1 MTFQNSAG
9 LNVNNYYGPRDTG
22 GSAGVERATNSVT
35 RLSFN
40 ITGAMLNDGYV
51 PPVNIPKYASF
62 KTAHITVHEAFVVTG
77 TTPTI
82 LVGAAGS
89 VATNG
94 FIITETELETL
105 GSRKLANDGEGTWD
119 IAHATG
125 TTAAALVDF
134 AFEGDA
140 AVTSAGKAT
149 LVLEYVNLY
158 KP

>member
-1 MTFQNSAG
+1 MGYENTAG
-9 LNVNNYYGPRDTG
+9 LGVNNQYGPRNTG
-22 GSAGVERATNSVT
+22 GAAGLERGQNSVN
-35 RLSFN
+35 RLSIS
-40 ITGAMLNDGYV
+40 ITGEMLNSGFV
-51 PPVNIPKYASF
+51 TPQSIPKYASF
-62 KTAHITVHEAFVVTG
+62 KSAHITVHEAFVVTG

-119 IAHATG
+119 IAHASG
-125 TTAAALVDF
+125 TAAAALVDF

-140 AVTSAGKAT
+140 AVTDAGRAT

>member
-1 MTFQNSAG
+1 MAYENTAG
-9 LNVNNYYGPRDTG
+9 IDVFTQYGPRNTG
-22 GSAGVERATNSVT
+22 GSVGVEHSQDSIV
-35 RLSFN
+35 RLAIN
-40 ITGAMLNDGYV
+40 LTGEMLNDGFV
-51 PPVNIPKYASF
+51 PQVNVPKYASF
-62 KTAHITVHEAFVVTG
+62 KSAHITVHEAFVVTG

-125 TTAAALVDF
+125 TTAAAFVDIE
-134 AFEGDA
+134 FEGDA
-140 AVTSAGKAT
+140 AVTDAGRAT

>member
-1 MTFQNSAG
+1 MTYANSAG
-9 LNVNNYYGPRDTG
+9 LNVHNHYGPRSTG
-22 GSAGVERATNSVT
+22 ASAGVEHSQDSTVRM
-35 RLSFN
+35 SFC
-40 ITGAMLNDGYV
+40 ITGEMLNSGFV
-51 PPVNIPKYASF
+51 PPVNVPKYASF
-62 KTAHITVHEAFVVTG
+62 KSAQITVHEAFVVTG

-140 AVTSAGKAT
+140 AVTNAGRAT
-149 LVLEYVNLY
+149 LVLEYINLY
-158 KP
+158 TP

>member
-1 MTFQNSAG
+1 MAFENTAG
-9 LNVNNYYGPRDTG
+9 LGVNNQYGPRNTG
-22 GSAGVERATNSVT
+22 GAAGLEQGTNSVA
-35 RLSFN
+35 RLSIS
-40 ITGAMLNDGYV
+40 ITGEMLNSGFV
-51 PPVNIPKYASF
+51 TPQSIPKYASF
-62 KTAHITVHEAFVVTG
+62 KSAHITVHEAFVVTG

-94 FIITETELETL
+94 FIISETELETL

-119 IAHATG
+119 VAHATG

-140 AVTSAGKAT
+140 AVTNAGRAT

>member
-1 MTFQNSAG
+1 MGYENTAG
-9 LNVNNYYGPRDTG
+9 LGVNNQYGPRNTG
-22 GSAGVERATNSVT
+22 GAAGLEHGKNSLNRVSIS
-35 RLSFN
+35 L
-40 ITGAMLNDGYV
+40 TGEMLNSGFITPQSV
-51 PPVNIPKYASF
+51 PKYASF
-62 KTAHITVHEAFVVTG
+62 QSAHITVHEAFVITG

-119 IAHATG
+119 INHATG
-125 TTAAALVDF
+125 TTAAALIDI

-140 AVTSAGKAT
+140 ASTNAGRAT
-149 LVLEYVNLY
+149 LVLEYINLY